1 MIRITPRAAAVAWRT
16 LAFRRALVSEPALL
30 TAAARVAL
38 ALGLALLPA
47 AARAQGA
54 ERDVWLR
61 DFRFASGEHL
71 DSLRMHVTTLG
82 RPEKDAR
89 GQVKNAVLILHGTT
103 GTGRAFLSRAFAG
116 QLFGPGQPLDTART
130 FILLPDGIGHGKSSK
145 PSDGLKGR
153 FPHYDYADMVV
164 AEQRL
169 LKEGF
174 GIGHVRLVIG
184 TSMGCMHAWIIGT
197 ETPDYADALVPLA
210 CVPTQIAGRNRM
222 WRTLAVDAIR
232 SDPAW
237 NHGDY
242 AAQPPGLMQ
251 AMRVFVLVLG
261 SPKSIQAAA
270 PTRDAAEKYATDQI
284 TGRYQGMDANDFIWA
299 LESSRTYDPSA
310 KLGRVTAK
318 VLAINFSDDLVNPP
332 ELGLMEALMPN
343 VRGARYVLWPITEE
357 TRGHGTHSLP
367 AVWKSEFVKFM
378 ATLP

>member
-1 MIRITPRAAAVAWRT
+1 MSKLRILSAAVL
-16 LAFRRALVSEPALL
+16 LAGPLH
-30 TAAARVAL
+30 
-38 ALGLALLPA
+38 G
-47 AARAQGA
+47 QGA

-82 RPEKDAR
+82 LPRKDAK
-89 GQVKNAVLILHGTT
+89 GAVNNAVLILHGTT

-116 QLFGPGQPLDTART
+116 EMFGAGQPLDTTKT
-130 FILLPDGIGHGKSSK
+130 FVILPDGIGHGKSSK
-145 PSDGLKGR
+145 PSDGMKGR
-153 FPHYDYADMVV
+153 FPRYDYADMVV

-169 LKEGF
+169 LKDAF
-174 GIGHVRLVIG
+174 GIGHVRMVMG

-210 CVPTQIAGRNRM
+210 CVPQQIAGRNRM
-222 WRTLAVDAIR
+222 WRTLAMDAIR

-237 NHGDY
+237 LNGDY
-242 AAQPPGLMQ
+242 ATQPPGLLQ

-270 PTRDAAEKYATDQI
+270 PTREAADRYANDQI
-284 TGRYQGMDANDFIWA
+284 RGRLNGMDANDFIWA
-299 LESSRTYDPSA
+299 LEASRTYDPSP
-310 KLGRVTAK
+310 KLDAVKAK

-332 ELGLMEALMPN
+332 ELGLMEALMPR
-343 VRGARYVLWPITEE
+343 VKGARFVLWPITEE

-367 AVWKSEFVKFM
+367 AVWKSEFVKFF
-378 ATLP
+378 ASLITTTP